1 MLRNG
6 YRVNKCSGCPDIDI
20 KITNNMKL
28 KRGVLMYTKK
38 FKCFVCGEVQRA
50 KGKSLW

>member
-1 MLRNG
+1 MIRNG

-20 KITNNMKL
+20 KITNNRKL
-28 KRGVLMYTKK
+28 KRGVLMY
-38 FKCFVCGEVQRA
+38 KCFVCGEVQRA